1 MESFLKYVGGKSK
14 LRNEIISM
22 IPPHKTYIEPFCGAS
37 WVLFEK
43 PKSPIEF
50 INDVDDEL
58 INIYLAVKNHNEKFL
73 KIMDD
78 KFPISESLF
87 DMYIDNRSIQS
98 KIKKIVKVNV
108 YKAVIDYY
116 IIMNS
121 FNGNV
126 SGKPSFAVKKDRK
139 SPFNKMDN
147 GYWLE
152 ICNRLKNVTIL
163 NRDYKDVFKQLDSSE
178 SFFYIDPP
186 YICATNKNNYYKNT
200 FNEGD
205 HQELM
210 VYLKEL
216 EGKFILSYGE
226 DEIIRELY
234 KDFNIIESK
243 NIDKELLITNYE
255 IPKDSF
261 YCRKGIPQG
270 PEDLKGIPKQA
281 NWKNGNCP
289 YCGSREIQQVSKRV
303 TLKNNSRN
311 WEKCGFVCRD
321 CKELFRS
328 S

>member
-37 WVLFEK
+37 WVLFSK

-50 INDVDDEL
+50 INDIDDTL

-73 KIMDD
+73 KIMSNE
-78 KFPISESLF
+78 FPISETLF
-87 DMYIDNRSIQS
+87 NMYVDHIGIP
-98 KIKKIVKVNV
+98 IKKEFKLNV
-108 YKAVIDYY
+108 HKAVIDYY

-126 SGKPSFAVKKDRK
+126 SSKPSLAVKKDRK
-139 SPFNKMDN
+139 SPFNKMN
-147 GYWLE
+147 NTYWLE

-163 NRDYKDVFKQLDSSE
+163 NRDYKEVFNQLDSNE

-186 YICATNKNNYYKNT
+186 YICATNKKNYYKNT

-205 HQELM
+205 HQELK
-210 VYLKEL
+210 VYLEMLK
-216 EGKFILSYGE
+216 GKFILSYGD

-234 KDFNIIESK
+234 EDFNIIESK
-243 NIDKELLITNYE
+243 TSENELLITNYE
-255 IPKDSF
+255 IPKESY

-270 PEDLKGIPKQA
+270 PEDLKGIPKQSD
-281 NWKNGNCP
+281 WKNGNCP
-289 YCGSREIQQVSKRV
+289 YCGSREIQQVSKRI

-311 WEKCGFVCRD
+311 WEKCGFVCRN
-321 CKELFRS
+321 CKELFRIS
-328 S
+328 